1 MPTIKKDV
9 NAVLIVAAGRG
20 LRAGGELPKQY
31 LKIGNSTVLGRT
43 VEAFLHHPE
52 IDQVYIVIH
61 PDDRELFERTTAG
74 LTLPPPVFGGQT
86 RQESVFNGLR
96 SMEDA
101 APTNVLIH
109 DAARPFVSKKLI
121 SDVLEALKNEKAV
134 LPALKVADTLKRSK
148 DGYVGK
154 TVDRT
159 DVWRAQTPQGF
170 RYEVILEAHTKF
182 SGENLT
188 DDCAIAE
195 AAGVPV
201 SITPGTEENFK
212 ITTREDV
219 ERAKHIMTTRTICR
233 IGNGFDVHRFCEGDQ
248 VTLCGITISH
258 NQSLKGHSDADVAL
272 HALTDALM
280 GSMALGDIG
289 QHFPPSDEKWKGA
302 DSSIFIKKAKD
313 LIEQS
318 GGEIANLDVTIICE
332 RPKIGPHVLEMR
344 KSIASMLDLS
354 SDQVS
359 VKATTTEGLG
369 FTGRQEGIAAQAT
382 ASVMVRG

>member
-1 MPTIKKDV
+1 MPNIKKDV

-31 LKIGNSTVLGRT
+31 LKIGQSTVLRQT
-43 VEAFLHHPE
+43 VEAFLHHPK
-52 IDQVYIVIH
+52 IDVVYVVIH
-61 PDDRELFERTTAG
+61 PDDRDLFEKATAG
-74 LTLPPPVFGGQT
+74 LTLPPPIFGGET
-86 RQESVFNGLR
+86 RQASVFNGLR
-96 SMEDA
+96 SMETA

-109 DAARPFVSKKLI
+109 DGARPFVSAKLI
-121 SDVLEALKNEKAV
+121 SNVLEALKNERAV
-134 LPALKVADTLKRSK
+134 LPALKVADTLKQSR

-170 RYEVILEAHTKF
+170 HYAAILAAHTKL

-195 AAGVPV
+195 AVGMAV
-201 SITPGTEENFK
+201 SIAPGAEENFK
-212 ITTREDV
+212 ITTPEDV
-219 ERAKHIMTTRTICR
+219 ERARRIMTKTTICR
-233 IGNGFDVHRFCEGDQ
+233 IGNGFDVHRFCEGDR
-248 VTLCGITISH
+248 VTLCGISISH
-258 NQSLKGHSDADVAL
+258 KQGLKGHSDADVAL

-318 GGEIANLDVTIICE
+318 GGEIVNLDVTIICE

-344 KSIASMLDLS
+344 QNIASILGLS

-369 FTGRQEGIAAQAT
+369 FTGREEGIAAQAT
-382 ASVMVRG
+382 ASVMVHG